1 MARIITQQ
9 AVEAFMAGRNFN
21 KSNTEVQ
28 AWSDGLVTMRLH
40 GNTIA
45 TKTRSGS
52 IMLSTAG
59 WETSTTKERL
69 NGILG
74 ALNMP
79 RVYTKNHVLYDW
91 NGEPWEYSQALR
103 NVD

>member
-9 AVEAFMAGRNFN
+9 AVKAFIAGHNFN

-28 AWSDGLVTMRLH
+28 TWNDGLVTMRLH

-52 IMLSTAG
+52 IMLSAAG

-69 NGILG
+69 NGILD
-74 ALNMP
+74 ALGLP
-79 RVYTKNHVLYDW
+79 RVYTKNHVLHDW
-91 NGEPWEYSQALR
+91 HGRPWTDSDVLCPA
-103 NVD
+103 N